1 MGKPVEPRKVA
12 AIIADWRTGKYKQ
25 RDLAEKYKLSNGYIA
40 KITKG
45 IDQDNKDIVSQG
57 VDYYQALEGLREQGR
72 EQEIT
77 AVIAVVEEKVQ
88 QQKWLNTSAMRI
100 AVITME
106 ALEKEP
112 TVFNANIAQKT
123 MIDTHKAAGLVG
135 YYPQPATTNINA
147 SSNAQAAVIRQPAN
161 IIFRGGQRNSD

>member
-112 TVFNANIAQKT
+112 TVFNANIAQK
-123 MIDTHKAAGLVG
+123 LVG